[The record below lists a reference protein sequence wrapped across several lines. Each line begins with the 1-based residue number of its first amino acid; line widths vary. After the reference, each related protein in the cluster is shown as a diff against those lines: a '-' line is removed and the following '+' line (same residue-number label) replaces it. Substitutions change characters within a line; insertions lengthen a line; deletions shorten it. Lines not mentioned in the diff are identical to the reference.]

1 MPMLT
6 RRATIAGMAGTAAL
20 VTTVRARAQ
29 TAADGF
35 PSRPITLVVPYPA
48 GGPVDI
54 VARLLAQE
62 AAPRLGRPIIV
73 DNRGGGSGIIGSLAV
88 ARAAPDGHMLVLG
101 TNQTHATNQSLIRN
115 CPYDAVTDFA
125 PVAGIAAIPH
135 VLVVPASLPVATA
148 AAFVAFAKARPG
160 ALNYGSTG
168 NGSASHL
175 AFELLMTRTGIRLQ
189 HIPFRGAA
197 PMMQELLAGRID
209 AAIATLPS
217 VVSQIEAGALTPLAV
232 ASATRAASLPAVP
245 TLAEAGFPGVEAD
258 AWFTVFAPARTP
270 AAIVDRLFDAV
281 AAALA
286 SDASQATLAKQG
298 MRVALRPPSQIAQTL
313 PAEIATWA
321 AVIKAAN
328 VAVE

>member
-6 RRATIAGMAGTAAL
+6 RRATIAGIGGTVVFATAAR
-20 VTTVRARAQ
+20 TRAQ
-29 TAADGF
+29 NAADGF
-35 PSRPITLVVPYPA
+35 PNRPIALVVPYPA

-101 TNQTHATNQSLIRN
+101 TNQTHATNQSLVRN
-115 CPYDAVTDFA
+115 CPYDAVRDFA

-135 VLVVPASLPVATA
+135 VLVVPASLPVATID
-148 AAFVAFAKARPG
+148 AFVAFARTKPG
-160 ALNYGSTG
+160 VLNYGSTG
-168 NGSASHL
+168 IGSGSHL
-175 AFELLMTRTGIRLQ
+175 AFELLMTRAGIRLQ

-209 AAIATLPS
+209 ASIATLPS
-217 VVSQIEAGALTPLAV
+217 VIGQIEVGSLVPLAV

-258 AWFTVFAPARTP
+258 AWFTVFAPAHTP
-270 AAIVDRLFDAV
+270 VAIIDRLFGAF

-286 SDASQATLAKQG
+286 SEASQATLAKQG
-298 MRVALRPPSQIAQTL
+298 MRVWLRTPSQIAQTL
-313 PAEIATWA
+313 PAEIAAWA

-328 VAVE
+328 VVVE